1 MTTNLP
7 WTPESAAYA
16 AKLYESGHSITAI
29 AEALDRTD
37 RSIISKF
44 TQLGLYKAAPR
55 PAREPTKA
63 ELVGELC
70 HRLGLDPTKTYT
82 LTAASHEA
90 LVEILRATAP

>member
-1 MTTNLP
+1 MNHP

-16 AKLYESGHSITAI
+16 AKLYEAGHSINSI
-29 AEALDRTD
+29 AEALDRTE
-37 RSIISKF
+37 RSIIAKF
-44 TQLGLYKAAPR
+44 TQLGLYRSAPK

-70 HRLGLDPTKTYT
+70 HRLGMDPTKTYT

-90 LVEILRATAP
+90 LVHLLQATAR